1 MSTATQTRSI
11 SSSKSAG
18 PSPEFLVE
26 PNKMPKQ
33 DGNLGMFVE
42 MVLPWFRGHQCSS
55 KSLLYD
61 KIVVFPTNSR
71 RH

>member
-1 MSTATQTRSI
+1 
-11 SSSKSAG
+11 
-18 PSPEFLVE
+18 
-26 PNKMPKQ
+26 MPKQ